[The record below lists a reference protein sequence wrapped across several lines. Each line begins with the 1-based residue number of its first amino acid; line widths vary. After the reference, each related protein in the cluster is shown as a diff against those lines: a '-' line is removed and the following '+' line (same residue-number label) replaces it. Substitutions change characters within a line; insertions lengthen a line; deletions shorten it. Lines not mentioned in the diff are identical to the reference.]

1 MLGFF
6 VCLFICLFF
15 LFFVA
20 RVCRAARLCSHLRTG
35 GWVYWKSFHPRDLM
49 WHWGHNPHTWVGL
62 NTSLRH
68 RNTKHYLDLWRKC
81 SFLIFYRRSILP
93 RKHPFHLYQ
102 EVENSLLNLSMLG
115 IKSSVNFTPL
125 IFFFF
130 FLWLHLQQM
139 EVPGLVVKPELQLPV
154 YTTATATLESSCIC
168 NLGQHQILNPL
179 TEAWDWTC
187 ILMDTMSGF

>member
-130 FLWLHLQQM
+130 LFMAAPAADGSSWASGKTRAATASLHHSHSNAGVKLHLQ
-139 EVPGLVVKPELQLPV
+139 PR
-154 YTTATATLESSCIC
+154 AT
-168 NLGQHQILNPL
+168 P
-179 TEAWDWTC
+179 DP
-187 ILMDTMSGF
+187 